1 MIAIIIN
8 VLFNFIVNIDYNIYY
23 IINIDFRI

>member
-8 VLFNFIVNIDYNIYY
+8 VLFNFIVKIDYNMYY
-23 IINIDFRI
+23 FINIDFRI